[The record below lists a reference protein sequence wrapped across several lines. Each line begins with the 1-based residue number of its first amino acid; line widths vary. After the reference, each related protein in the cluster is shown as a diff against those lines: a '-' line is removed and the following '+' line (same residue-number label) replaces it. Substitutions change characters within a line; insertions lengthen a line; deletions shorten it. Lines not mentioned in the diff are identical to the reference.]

1 MEITDI
7 HCHVLPGIDDGA
19 RTEEESLKM
28 LEMAYIQGICKVFA
42 TSHGSLEFPSSRPDI
57 IHQKCRELEMRARA
71 EIDPEIRIYPGQ
83 EILFSDS
90 VPERLERGELLTLAG
105 SPYVLLEFFPAA
117 SFATIYRAV
126 RECGMSAYYPIL
138 AHIERYGA
146 LREEGRIEELTE
158 AGAYMQMNYRIIGG
172 RWYEPSVRWC
182 RDMLKKQRIHFLGT
196 DMHNTGTR
204 APEIKGAMKWLE
216 RNLDGAYLAKICR
229 GNAESV
235 LDGARIPV

>member
-19 RTEEESLKM
+19 RTEEESLQM
-28 LEMAYIQGICKVFA
+28 LKMAYGQGIRRVFA
-42 TSHGSLEFPSSRPDI
+42 TSHGSFMFPSGQPDI
-57 IHQKCRELEMRARA
+57 ILQKCRALETRARM
-71 EIDPEIRIYPGQ
+71 EIDPEIRVYPGQ

-90 VPERLERGELLTLAG
+90 VPKRLEKGELLSLAG

-126 RECGMSAYYPIL
+126 RECSLLAFYPIL
-138 AHIERYGA
+138 AHIERYEA
-146 LREEGRIEELTE
+146 LREEGRIGELTE

-172 RWYEPSVRWC
+172 KWYEPSVRWC
-182 RDMLKKQRIHFLGT
+182 RNLLKREGVHFLGT

-204 APEIKGAMKWLE
+204 APDIKNAMKWLE
-216 RNLDGAYLAKICR
+216 KNLDETYLARLCR
-229 GNAESV
+229 ENAESV
-235 LDGARIPV
+235 LNGVRIPV